1 MLIILFGASRRRR
14 WLTVAVITV
23 AEIGG
28 QAARL
33 GRPAGAG
40 LGGWLTQ
47 ATRITRQSWRGM
59 LGPLLRGAVLPA
71 LPAAGCILAATVFAE
86 AHVTNGNGAGW
97 AGPVAVIAFVLLIPL
112 TVCGGY
118 WVASSFARA
127 ARAARAT
134 GEAALTGRPG
144 PGQPASDWPGTGQP
158 VSVPREPET
167 PRVGRMWG
175 AYLAGVACLMAAAAA
190 ATYLIT
196 DNMAPVDL
204 GFVTVAGFVLMFAGP
219 LGFLGL
225 VTLLAPGAARGQSQ
239 PRPAA
244 GRAGGLAVVVTIAT
258 GYSLALGY
266 LMYGLTDLLQAT
278 GLVIVVAI
286 LANLLTLPLLIFL
299 LSAGLASRPDFS
311 ARSAA

>member
-28 QAARL
+28 QAAPL
-33 GRPAGAG
+33 GHPAGAG

-204 GFVTVAGFVLMFAGP
+204 GFVTVAGFVLMFA
-219 LGFLGL
+219 
-225 VTLLAPGAARGQSQ
+225 ARGQSQ